1 MGTCVCSLYIMC
13 IRIFDCYQSFIVFH
27 VSFFIFGQCSWLKSG
42 WVVIK
47 TRSIHEFT
55 LQGQNKKDSHG
66 VLNLLTGTARNQC
79 AIKLIFGGFSRFN
92 LIEKY
97 AGSHVQRVCRFRKKA
112 MLPCGNIAG
121 ICKQKLHFFNNAFF
135 EMFFSKLLQ
144 VKKYVHC
151 QIIIIKINS

>member
-1 MGTCVCSLYIMC
+1 MSIQ
-13 IRIFDCYQSFIVFH
+13 IFDFYQSFIVFH
-27 VSFFIFGQCSWLKSG
+27 VSFFIFGQCSWLNSG
-42 WVVIK
+42 WVLIK

-79 AIKLIFGGFSRFN
+79 AIKLTFGGFSHFN
-92 LIEKY
+92 PIEKY
-97 AGSHVQRVCRFRKKA
+97 PRSHVQRVCRFRKKA
-112 MLPCGNIAG
+112 LFPFGNIAR

-144 VKKYVHC
+144 VKKYIHC